1 MQCRARPC
9 NTMQYHASLIAADG
23 TYHCPVGSIWPFLP
37 STKGCQLLPPDGTC
51 HNQWL
56 LTKKYG
62 ALFDLDSM
70 LYECEDTNAF
80 ICRWRSLQ
88 DNQIRN
94 KSVKFDTYFISCKR
108 NNKSFSSSDILH
120 FAKMDTNGTQIISL
134 SDILQKLEKLNSSIG
149 LYDLEQVTPSFL
161 WSSTSKLESVPK
173 INAFFSSQRGWGLAE
188 MRFVAT
194 GGRVKFVQTV

>member
-1 MQCRARPC
+1 MKIENPKKIPEIYLRYLPLFACLGGTWCKIVQDGARCKIKQVSAKKCKILQYHAIPCNTMQYHIIPCSTMQYRAIPCNTMQYHSIICNAMQCRARPC

-80 ICRWRSLQ
+80 ICR
-88 DNQIRN
+88 
-94 KSVKFDTYFISCKR
+94 
-108 NNKSFSSSDILH
+108 
-120 FAKMDTNGTQIISL
+120 
-134 SDILQKLEKLNSSIG
+134 
-149 LYDLEQVTPSFL
+149 
-161 WSSTSKLESVPK
+161 
-173 INAFFSSQRGWGLAE
+173 
-188 MRFVAT
+188 
-194 GGRVKFVQTV
+194 